1 MRSLAV
7 TLIAAVTLASAAP
20 LLAQRSGCGPT
31 RRPKE
36 LPAVSALMDSSAA
49 IMELGAANMLRD
61 SMQFTLL
68 MLPGDSIPVIHAI
81 DSTDAM
87 AAEVLARSAWP
98 EKPAD
103 LWAVRVH
110 VTGGNTPDLA
120 VTRALYCPPVLTPE
134 AGPAVRMLPELR
146 EQRITSPDPNLPRVV
161 GTAPVPAIFEIE
173 ITPRGEVSTVK
184 LIRSSGSQ
192 VFDELTKRRLAQQK
206 YEPALLDGIPV
217 PIPLRTDKSAPQP

>member
-7 TLIAAVTLASAAP
+7 ILTATIPLASAAP

-31 RRPKE
+31 SRPKG
-36 LPAVSALMDSSAA
+36 LPAVSTLMDSSAA
-49 IMELGAANMLRD
+49 IMELRAGDVLRD

-87 AAEVLARSAWP
+87 AAAVLARSAWP

-110 VTGGNTPDLA
+110 VAGGNTPTLA
-120 VTRALYCPPVLTPE
+120 VTRATYCPPVLTPE
-134 AGPAVRMLPELR
+134 AHTLVRMLPVLR

-161 GTAPVPAIFEIE
+161 GTSPVPAIFEIE
-173 ITPRGEVSTVK
+173 ITPGGEVSNVK
-184 LIRSSGSQ
+184 LIRSSGSH
-192 VFDELTKRRLAQQK
+192 VFDEQTQRQLAQQK

-217 PIPLRTDKSAPQP
+217 PMAIRTDKSAPRP